1 MAELALL
8 FIGPDLAPPTGQRPL
23 EVDWPLPD
31 NEASLPDTKESLL
44 DDEASLLDDEA
55 SLPDTK
61 ESLLDDEASLADTE
75 ASLLDDGPCATDRLR
90 LSTLDEAELVLNLFL
105 EGGSRS
111 FLLVSLALVLLKRFD
126 FIRRSRSI

>member
-31 NEASLPDTKESLL
+31 N
-44 DDEASLLDDEA
+44 EA